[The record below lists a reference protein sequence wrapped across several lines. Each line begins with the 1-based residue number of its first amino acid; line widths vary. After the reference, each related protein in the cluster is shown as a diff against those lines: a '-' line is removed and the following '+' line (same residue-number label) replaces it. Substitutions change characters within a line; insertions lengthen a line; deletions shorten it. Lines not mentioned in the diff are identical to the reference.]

1 MQHKKKKH
9 NYKKRL
15 KITKEILNRSFEEM
29 SEDSYQIFTLFV
41 EFLILSY
48 GEKNILQ
55 FIEEL
60 KKGKNIDL
68 VFMGIYKK
76 SFEELIEDGNKY
88 HKIT

>member
-9 NYKKRL
+9 NYEKQL
-15 KITKEILNRSFEEM
+15 KITKKILNQSFEEM
-29 SEDSYQIFTLFV
+29 FEDSYQIFTLFV
-41 EFLILSY
+41 EFLILVY

-60 KKGKNIDL
+60 KEGKNIDL
-68 VFMGIYKK
+68 VFKEIYKK
-76 SFEELIEDGNKY
+76 SFEELIEDGNRY